1 MVLMSRSL
9 LCFES
14 FRSTFKEIPYYRTTR
29 LVSQRSAFVRVSALQ
44 ASYDLEESIL
54 REGPSCVFVG
64 PVETAQ
70 KDRLEALYQQARDS
84 YYSGQPLIVDDMFD
98 KVEVR
103 LRWYGSKLVLKYPR
117 CSLKRLSVY
126 ADAEVDNSQ
135 VMALTSIWMIFLA
148 AGLVTAV
155 GPPACALSKAC
166 KDAVHFYFF
175 HHNPMLTSDVAVT
188 MNMAIMMSV
197 GLVIGVPMATA
208 ALGALKGLW
217 RGDLVALK
225 GSCPSCG
232 EEVYAFVQANNSPH
246 PRHKTE
252 CHVCEHPL
260 VFHTKVERSASSLG
274 RPWAY
279 GRIYLVR
286 RSKDLAPP

>member
-1 MVLMSRSL
+1 MCAMVLLSKGL
-9 LCFES
+9 LCSGAFV
-14 FRSTFKEIPYYRTTR
+14 STFNEVPHRR
-29 LVSQRSAFVRVSALQ
+29 PRPAFIRASALQ
-44 ASYDLEESIL
+44 ASYGLEESIF

-126 ADAEVDNSQ
+126 ADAEADKSQ
-135 VMALTSIWMIFLA
+135 VMVLASIWMIILA

-166 KDAVHFYFF
+166 KDTVHSRFF
-175 HHNPMLTSDVAVT
+175 HSNLMLYSDSGVP
-188 MNMAIMMSV
+188 MNMALLMAA
-197 GLVIGVPMATA
+197 GLAFGVPMVTA
-208 ALGALKGLW
+208 ALGALRGLW
-217 RGDLVALK
+217 RGELVALK

-232 EEVYAFVQANNSPH
+232 EEVYAFVQANISLH
-246 PRHKTE
+246 PRHTTE
-252 CHVCEHPL
+252 CHVCQHPL
-260 VFHTKVERSASSLG
+260 VFHANVERSASPLG

-279 GRIYLVR
+279 GRVYLGK
-286 RSKDLAPP
+286 RSEDLAPP